1 MDKIPSSLR
10 WTYTDYEFP
19 PECCRC
25 NSKPGDSFLNL
36 RRIVA
41 SKGSYGSGGR
51 SLIARFQ
58 IPICGECS
66 DELDRL
72 VKQNEKRLVRVPL
85 RILVASIV
93 VLLGLPIIF
102 IPLFG
107 RRPNL
112 GETLGPIL
120 GLFVLGAL
128 IGIVFSIGKFINV
141 KSGTRD
147 KEIEKIVTFGPE
159 GFSFANKEY
168 HARVKRISATAGP
181 SSLAS

>member
-1 MDKIPSSLR
+1 MEKIPSSLQ

-19 PECCRC
+19 SECCRC
-25 NSKPGDSFLNL
+25 NSKPGDSFINL
-36 RRIVA
+36 RRAVA

-51 SLIARFQ
+51 SLIARFE

-66 DELDRL
+66 DALDRL

-85 RILVASIV
+85 RILVASV
-93 VLLGLPIIF
+93 PVFLSLPIIF
-102 IPLFG
+102 ISLFDK
-107 RRPNL
+107 RPNL
-112 GETLGPIL
+112 GETLGPVL

-128 IGIVFSIGKFINV
+128 VGIVFSIGKFINV

-168 HARVKRISATAGP
+168 QARVRKISATAGP
-181 SSLAS
+181 SGLVS